1 MTGRPGKKK
10 TWSVKKYRIEQ
21 ESLRKERSLEK
32 KRQTYQTCL
41 REGERILSQA
51 GITEAG
57 QDAWLL
63 MEEVFGISRARY
75 YMEKDH
81 ICDDG
86 LLSRY
91 QELIRQREK
100 RIPLQQI
107 VGHAPF
113 MLWEFAVSDQ
123 VLTPRPDTE
132 ILVETVFSRMEQ
144 LWEVCHRPLQ
154 ILDMCTGSGCIAI
167 SLFCLAEE
175 KNIPCDITA
184 VDLSAE
190 ALQVASQN
198 NDRLCNR
205 QVRLLQSNL
214 FESLSETLEFDIIVS
229 NPPYIR
235 SKEIADL
242 MPEVREH
249 EPHMALDGREDG
261 LYFYRR
267 LAREGRAFLR
277 SGGGMYLEI
286 GYDQGPSVSDILKE
300 QGYHSCRVLKDLAGL
315 DRVVL
320 AKKEQKQPENRKTS
334 GEGES
339 YV

>member
-1 MTGRPGKKK
+1 MEKK
-10 TWSVKKYRIEQ
+10 T
-21 ESLRKERSLEK
+21 
-32 KRQTYQTCL
+32 QTYQTCL

-63 MEEVFGISRARY
+63 MSEVFGLSRARY
-75 YMEKDH
+75 YMEKDR
-81 ICDDG
+81 ICDG
-86 LLSRY
+86 SLLKRY
-91 QELIRQREK
+91 QELLRRREK

-144 LWEVCHRPLQ
+144 LARTARRPLQ

-167 SLFCLAEE
+167 SLYCLAEE
-175 KNIPCDITA
+175 KNIPCDMTA
-184 VDLSAE
+184 VDLSAQ
-190 ALQVASQN
+190 ALQVAAQN
-198 NDRLCNR
+198 NNRLCNNR
-205 QVRLLQSNL
+205 VRLIQSNL
-214 FESLSETLEFDIIVS
+214 FESLPESLEFDIIVS

-235 SKEIADL
+235 SSEIAGL
-242 MPEVREH
+242 MPEVRDH

-267 LAREGRAFLR
+267 LAREGKRFLKN
-277 SGGGMYLEI
+277 GGGMYLEI
-286 GYDQGPSVSDILKE
+286 GYDQGISVSDILKK

-315 DRVVL
+315 DRAVL
-320 AKKEQKQPENRKTS
+320 AEKE
-334 GEGES
+334 
-339 YV
+339 